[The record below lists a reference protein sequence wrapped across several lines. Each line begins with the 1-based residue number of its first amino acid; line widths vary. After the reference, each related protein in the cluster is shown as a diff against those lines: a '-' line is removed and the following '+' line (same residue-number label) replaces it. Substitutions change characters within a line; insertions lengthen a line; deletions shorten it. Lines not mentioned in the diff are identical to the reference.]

1 MTGNMKKFHLHL
13 VSDSTGETVSSVA
26 RAAIAQFDDLDPE
39 EHVWSL
45 VRTSRQLDKVIA
57 GIEANPGVVIY
68 TLISKDLRDQLR
80 GFCHQNNLPCIP
92 VLARVMTEMSAYLGI
107 KPSTNPGRQHE
118 MNDEYFSRVE
128 AVNYTLAHDDGQA
141 TWDLQD
147 ADVVIVGVSRTSKSP
162 TCVYLANRGYKAANV
177 PYVKGTPLPENLS
190 SLKRPLVVGLTI
202 DPERL
207 LQIRRSRMQSINQD
221 GETSYTDHEA
231 VLEEIQD
238 AKKFFGKHR
247 WPIIDVTRRS
257 VEETAAQ
264 IINLYHQHYE
274 KRLNSGGAN
283 G

>member
-1 MTGNMKKFHLHL
+1 MKKFHLHL

-45 VRTSRQLDKVIA
+45 VRTSRQLDKVIN

-80 GFCHQNNLPCIP
+80 SYCHQKNLPCIP
-92 VLARVMTEMSAYLGI
+92 VLARIMTEMSAFLGV

-207 LQIRRSRMQSINQD
+207 LQIRRSRMQSINQE

-274 KRLNSGGAN
+274 KRMNSGGAN

>member
-1 MTGNMKKFHLHL
+1 MKKFHLHL

-39 EHVWSL
+39 DHVWSL
-45 VRTSRQLDKVIA
+45 VRTSRQLDKVIL

-80 GFCHQNNLPCIP
+80 SYCHQKNLPCIP
-92 VLARVMTEMSAYLGI
+92 VLARVMTEMSAFLGV

-118 MNDEYFSRVE
+118 LNDEYFSRVE
-128 AVNYTLAHDDGQA
+128 AVNFTLAHDDGQA

-147 ADVVIVGVSRTSKSP
+147 ADVVVVGVSRTSKSP

-207 LQIRRSRMQSINQD
+207 LQIRRSRMQSINQE

-231 VLEEIQD
+231 VLDEIQD

-274 KRLNSGGAN
+274 KRMNSGSAN

>member
-1 MTGNMKKFHLHL
+1 MKKFHLHL

-45 VRTSRQLDKVIA
+45 VRTSRQLDKVIL

-80 GFCHQNNLPCIP
+80 SYCHQKNLPCIP
-92 VLARVMTEMSAYLGI
+92 VLARVMTEMSAFLGV

-118 MNDEYFSRVE
+118 LNDEYFSRVE
-128 AVNYTLAHDDGQA
+128 AVNFTLAHDDGQA

-147 ADVVIVGVSRTSKSP
+147 ADVVVVGVSRTSKSP

-207 LQIRRSRMQSINQD
+207 LQIRRSRMQSINQE

-231 VLEEIQD
+231 VLDEIQD

-274 KRLNSGGAN
+274 KRMNSGSAN